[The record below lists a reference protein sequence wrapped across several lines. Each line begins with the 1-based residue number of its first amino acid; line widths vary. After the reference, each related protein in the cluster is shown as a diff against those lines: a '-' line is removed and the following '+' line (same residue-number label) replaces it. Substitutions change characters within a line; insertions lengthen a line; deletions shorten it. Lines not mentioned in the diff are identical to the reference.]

1 MRLRLQT
8 AHAHPFVAAT
18 AGVSHRLPLPFS
30 SDLAA
35 AALGSSL
42 PRCRRPP
49 FSTSPIAARTSGPSR
64 AASTRPRGR
73 APADGT
79 GSRGRQAAAPDPRGM
94 CYCCSCSLG
103 LRVHGVGAPR
113 SGSEVCGEERK
124 EGASS
129 VGARMRDA
137 LASTARAAP
146 SPLLLNNSLFSP
158 TILTRPTLVGSG
170 RRPATGWVLPAP
182 HPSLGLRHGG
192 G

>member
-1 MRLRLQT
+1 MTEILFSTPSPTGGYRCFSPLISLPP
-8 AHAHPFVAAT
+8 PFAQM
-18 AGVSHRLPLPFS
+18 
-30 SDLAA
+30 
-35 AALGSSL
+35 SL

-49 FSTSPIAARTSGPSR
+49 FSTSPIAARNSGPSQ
-64 AASTRPRGR
+64 AASTRQHGR
-73 APADGT
+73 ARADGT
-79 GSRGRQAAAPDPRGM
+79 GSRGQQAAAPDPRGTW
-94 CYCCSCSLG
+94 CYCCSCPLG
-103 LRVHGVGAPR
+103 LRVHGVAAPR

>member
-8 AHAHPFVAAT
+8 AHAHPLVAAT

-79 GSRGRQAAAPDPRGM
+79 GSRRRQAAAPDPRGT

-103 LRVHGVGAPR
+103 LRVHGVAAPR

-129 VGARMRDA
+129 VGARMRGRFG
-137 LASTARAAP
+137 LEMLLCPQPEPRLLRSFSTTLSSLRRFLLVQLWWVAVDGQRRGG
-146 SPLLLNNSLFSP
+146 SCLLLIPLSD
-158 TILTRPTLVGSG
+158 
-170 RRPATGWVLPAP
+170 
-182 HPSLGLRHGG
+182 
-192 G
+192 